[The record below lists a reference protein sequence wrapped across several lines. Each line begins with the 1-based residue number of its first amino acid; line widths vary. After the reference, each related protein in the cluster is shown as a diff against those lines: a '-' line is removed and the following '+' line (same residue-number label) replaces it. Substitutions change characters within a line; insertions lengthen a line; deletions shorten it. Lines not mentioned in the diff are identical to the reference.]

1 MKRTE
6 SEHALVVT
14 YGCEKCATRC
24 LTLGSGD
31 RAGRCPQS
39 FCDGAIVVDLVA
51 KTTFI
56 GAMKTEGEG

>member
-6 SEHALVVT
+6 SAHALIAAYV
-14 YGCEKCATRC
+14 CEKCATRC
-24 LTLGSGD
+24 LTFGSGD

-39 FCDGAIVVDLVA
+39 FCDGTIVVELVE

-56 GAMKTEGEG
+56 GAMPTEGEA